1 MSPLGDELF
10 RVAVESAPNAMIMV
24 DQEGRIVLVNA
35 QTEAVF
41 GYPRTELLGQSIDL
55 LVPQR
60 YRGAHPGHRQSFF
73 AHPGTRSMGAGREL
87 YGLRK
92 DGTEVPI
99 EIGLNPIKTDKGMFV
114 LAAVVDITAVKKMQA
129 ELLRTQSLAALGE
142 MAATVAHE
150 VKNPLAAISG
160 PLQILADDLPD
171 GDPRK
176 DLMKEILGQIRRLDN
191 TVRGLLTFSR
201 PTTPS
206 KQPIVLSEFIGRI
219 ARTAMEQE
227 RGRGI
232 RVRHHGPPDLVVR
245 ADPALLE
252 QVFWNLFLNSAEAM
266 KAGGEIVV
274 QFRDRGGL
282 EVRVSDNGSGIPPEI
297 LQKVFR
303 PFVTTKSSGTGL
315 GLSHCRKIIEAHGG
329 TISITSTPGQGT
341 EVLFRLPL

>member
-41 GYPRTELLGQSIDL
+41 GYPRAELLGQSIDL

-73 AHPGTRSMGAGREL
+73 AHPGVRSMGAGREL

-160 PLQILADDLPD
+160 PLQIFADDLPD

-206 KQPIVLSEFIGRI
+206 RQPIVLSEFIDRI
-219 ARTAMEQE
+219 ARTAMEHE

-232 RVRHHGPPDLVVR
+232 RVRHEGPPDLVVR

-274 QFRDRGGL
+274 RFRDRGGL
-282 EVRVSDNGSGIPPEI
+282 DVTVSDNGSGIPPEI
-297 LQKVFR
+297 LQTVFR

>member
-1 MSPLGDELF
+1 
-10 RVAVESAPNAMIMV
+10 
-24 DQEGRIVLVNA
+24 
-35 QTEAVF
+35 
-41 GYPRTELLGQSIDL
+41 
-55 LVPQR
+55 
-60 YRGAHPGHRQSFF
+60 
-73 AHPGTRSMGAGREL
+73 
-87 YGLRK
+87 
-92 DGTEVPI
+92 
-99 EIGLNPIKTDKGMFV
+99 
-114 LAAVVDITAVKKMQA
+114 MQA
-129 ELLRTQSLAALGE
+129 ELVRTHSLAALGE

-176 DLMKEILGQIRRLDN
+176 DLMKEIVGQIRRLDN
-191 TVRGLLTFSR
+191 TVRGLLAFSR

-206 KQPIVLSEFIGRI
+206 RQPILLSEFIDRI
-219 ARTAMEQE
+219 ARTAMEHE

-232 RVRHHGPPDLVVR
+232 RVRHEGPPDLVVP

-274 QFRDRGGL
+274 RFRDRGGL
-282 EVRVSDNGSGIPPEI
+282 DVTVSDNGSGIPPEI
-297 LQKVFR
+297 LQTVFR

-341 EVLFRLPL
+341 QVQFRLPL